1 MKNTKIIK
9 ASHRNSTLT
18 EQHFFLTEEETYEE
32 ICTTG
37 IKEIPCPV
45 IVENEN
51 QALIR
56 ERLGQRIAYI
66 RNR

>member
-1 MKNTKIIK
+1 MYK
-9 ASHRNSTLT
+9 
-18 EQHFFLTEEETYEE
+18 E
-32 ICTTG
+32 ICATG